1 MIARKL
7 RPEEQYLSGLNMAVA
22 FESGFDLEKER
33 AAAGEAKADPRA
45 DHWGAFAEGGNDP
58 VGSLVMNKYI
68 VRFDGHTVKMGG
80 VGGVAT
86 LPAHRRGGAIRACVN
101 ASFRELYDEGFVLSA
116 LYPFSTAYYR
126 QFGFENGQPAYS
138 WTLPLADLKTPDAGG
153 KVRQLFPGDD
163 LSPLLKVYNAF
174 YGDCNLS
181 VVRETYDPDLEKKNL
196 LEQKRYI
203 FVWEDETG
211 EPGAFLIGGRD
222 GEILNCRT
230 DFSARNGLLFRDARA
245 LQGLLY
251 FVRTAFIANFRAI
264 HFTTPSFVNILSLI
278 PEAASMECKLFLNGM
293 LRVVNVERAL
303 QLCRCRG
310 TGEITIQVAD
320 PLLPENSDTFRLAF
334 RPGRE
339 NQVERV
345 DYAPEISLN
354 MGDFSTLLCGVR
366 SGDELPWMPAVK
378 VENTQAPFGSVF
390 YRKPCHILDLF

>member
-7 RPEEQYLSGLNMAVA
+7 KPEEQYLSGLNMAVA
-22 FESGFDLEKER
+22 FEGGFDLEKER

-45 DHWGAFAEGGNDP
+45 DHWGAFTEGENDP
-58 VGSLVMNKYI
+58 VGSFVMNKYT

-86 LPAHRRGGAIRACVN
+86 LPAYRRGGAIRACMN
-101 ASFRELYDEGFVLSA
+101 ASFRDLYDEGFVLSA

-126 QFGFENGQPAYS
+126 QFGFENGQPTYS
-138 WTLPLADLKTPDAGG
+138 WTLPLADLKAPDVGG
-153 KVRQLFPGDD
+153 KVRQLLPGDD

-174 YGDCNLS
+174 YGNCNLS
-181 VVRETYDPDLEKKNL
+181 VVRETYDPNLEKDNL

-203 FVWEDETG
+203 FVWEDEAG

-222 GEILNCRT
+222 GDVLNCRT
-230 DFSARNGLLFRDARA
+230 DFSAKNGLLFRDARA

-264 HFTTPSFVNILSLI
+264 HFVAPSFVNILSLI
-278 PEAASMECKLFLNGM
+278 PEATSMECRLFLNGM

-310 TGEITIQVAD
+310 AGEIAVQVTD
-320 PLLPENSDTFRLAF
+320 PLLPENNDTFRLTFA
-334 RPGRE
+334 PGRE
-339 NQVERV
+339 NKVERTHR
-345 DYAPEISLN
+345 APDISLN
-354 MGDFSTLLCGVR
+354 VGDFSVLLCGVR
-366 SGDELPWMPAVK
+366 SADELPWIPAAK
-378 VENTQAPFGSVF
+378 VENPGAPFESVF
-390 YRKPCHILDLF
+390 YKKPCHVLDLF